1 MTEKDNKSYSL
12 KYFHI
17 LETLLRICDK
27 YEVSEQDY
35 TLHTLN
41 YGKSVLVYNNF
52 KRTKPIDQEHRELR
66 TIQVTK
72 SILSLINI
80 LNDLK
85 RGEVLSEY
93 DIIEL
98 DDIVNQVS
106 EGESLKNEHI
116 KKGNLVLCDG
126 YINQIADIDYDDFK
140 VKLVNSQDDVW
151 FWESPSNV
159 KKHNNQ

>member
-1 MTEKDNKSYSL
+1 MTEKDSKLYSL

-17 LETLLRICDK
+17 LETLLRICDR
-27 YEVSEQDY
+27 YEISEQDHI
-35 TLHTLN
+35 LD
-41 YGKSVLVYNNF
+41 YGKSVLVYDNF
-52 KRTKPIDQEHRELR
+52 KRAKPIDQEHRELR
-66 TIQVTK
+66 TIQVAK
-72 SILSLINI
+72 SVLSLINI

>member
-1 MTEKDNKSYSL
+1 MTEKDSKLYSL

-17 LETLLRICDK
+17 LQELLVICDR
-27 YEVSEQDY
+27 YEISEQDHI
-35 TLHTLN
+35 LD
-41 YGKSVLVYNNF
+41 YGKSVLVYDNF
-52 KRTKPIDQEHRELR
+52 KRAKPIDQEHRELR
-66 TIQVTK
+66 TIQVAK
-72 SILSLINI
+72 SVLSLINI

-98 DDIVNQVS
+98 DDIVNLVS

>member
-1 MTEKDNKSYSL
+1 MTEKDKKSYSL

-98 DDIVNQVS
+98 DDIVNLVS
-106 EGESLKNEHI
+106 EGEALKNEHI

-151 FWESPSNV
+151 FWESPSKC
-159 KKHNNQ
+159 KKA

>member
-1 MTEKDNKSYSL
+1 MTEKDSKLYSL

-17 LETLLRICDK
+17 LQELLVICDR
-27 YEVSEQDY
+27 YEISEQDHI
-35 TLHTLN
+35 LD
-41 YGKSVLVYNNF
+41 YGKSVLVYDNF
-52 KRTKPIDQEHRELR
+52 KRAKPIDQEHRELR
-66 TIQVTK
+66 TIQVAK

-98 DDIVNQVS
+98 DDIVNLVS

>member
-1 MTEKDNKSYSL
+1 MTEKDKKLHSL

-17 LETLLRICDK
+17 LQELLVICDK
-27 YEVSEQDY
+27 YEISEQD
-35 TLHTLN
+35 HILN
-41 YGKSVLVYNNF
+41 YGKSVLVYDNF
-52 KRTKPIDQEHRELR
+52 KRAKPIDQEHRELR
-66 TIQVTK
+66 RVQVAK
-72 SILSLINI
+72 SILSLLDI

-93 DIIEL
+93 DETEL
-98 DDIVNQVS
+98 DSIVNQVA
-106 EGESLKNEHI
+106 EGEALKNEHI

-151 FWESPSNV
+151 FWESPSNCQ
-159 KKHNNQ
+159 KPQ

>member
-1 MTEKDNKSYSL
+1 MTERDSKLYSL
-12 KYFHI
+12 KYFYI
-17 LETLLRICDK
+17 LKNLLSICDK
-27 YEVSEQDY
+27 YEISEQD
-35 TLHTLN
+35 HILN
-41 YGKSVLVYNNF
+41 YGKSVLVYDNY
-52 KRTKPIDQEHRELR
+52 KRAKPIDKGHRELR
-66 TIQVTK
+66 RIQVAK
-72 SILSLINI
+72 SILSLVDI
-80 LNDLK
+80 LDDLK

-106 EGESLKNEHI
+106 EGEILKNEHI

-151 FWESPSNV
+151 FWESPSKC
-159 KKHNNQ
+159 KKAN